1 MREGSEAKGTSK
13 CRRREVAARGTK
25 APAANVGGSKATRG
39 GDHSVECDA
48 CWGVRAIHQSNRSN
62 LRCRWCA
69 PEDWSNTLRGHD
81 PPGRLGRP

>member
-1 MREGSEAKGTSK
+1 MPRAKNK
-13 CRRREVAARGTK
+13 AARATK
-25 APAANVGGSKATRG
+25 SAPAKH
-39 GDHSVECDA
+39 DPCDA
-48 CWGVRAIHQSNRSN
+48 CWGLRAIYQSSRSN